1 MNKHQELSRAAAL
14 LGKKGGQK
22 GGLARVKKGFA
33 MGDPSA
39 AGKKGM
45 LARWGDKL
53 RKEEASERTAT
64 ARTDNKRAASASNRR
79 AFLDIRGD
87 RRKVESKRAERA

>member
-45 LARWGDKL
+45 LSRWNK
-53 RKEEASERTAT
+53 RTVEVMT
-64 ARTDNKRAASASNRR
+64 EVKNGSTDNQASGRKGRRRGGNAS
-79 AFLDIRGD
+79 
-87 RRKVESKRAERA
+87 